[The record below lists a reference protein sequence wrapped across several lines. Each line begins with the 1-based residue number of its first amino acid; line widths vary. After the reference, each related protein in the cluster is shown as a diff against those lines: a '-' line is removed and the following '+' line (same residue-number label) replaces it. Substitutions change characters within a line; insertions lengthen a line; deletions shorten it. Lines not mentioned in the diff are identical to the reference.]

1 MQLKVVLGIIGVA
14 LICVG
19 LVAILGE
26 GEIGCQRP
34 QTKVNRIDTEEEVI
48 GVATQWA
55 RTTNCRD
62 LIAGATR
69 IGVTDY
75 GRGLWGV
82 SYYSSARL
90 IEEITFTPRTIT
102 YLAVIVMVS
111 MRDGAVERCCYR
123 ISPLLE
129 DFQLSDNYHDFLK
142 RAYRSGESGCEDF

>member
-69 IGVTDY
+69 IGV
-75 GRGLWGV
+75 
-82 SYYSSARL
+82 
-90 IEEITFTPRTIT
+90 
-102 YLAVIVMVS
+102 IVMVS

-129 DFQLSDNYHDFLK
+129 DFQLSANYHDFLK